1 MNTSRL
7 FRYTIAL
14 FFCWLPFGSIA
25 GSNTGTLITLNADLH
40 QDKKD
45 KKQDRG
51 KENKKPE
58 VKEVPQSRRQ
68 EKPGEVKS
76 DKKGKPSGDSKKRN
90 R

>member
-1 MNTSRL
+1 MSTNRL
-7 FRYTIAL
+7 YQYILTL
-14 FFCWLPFGSIA
+14 FFCWLPFGSFA
-25 GSNTGTLITLNADLH
+25 GSNICTSATISADFH
-40 QDKKD
+40 QDRD

-76 DKKGKPSGDSKKRN
+76 GKKEKPVQENKKRN
-90 R
+90 H